1 MSRKK
6 TSFYFEVNTR
16 ALPVLALLTWTVL
29 VQKWS
34 LKGWC
39 PASIKWWVHVE
50 GRQLSF
56 QFSPQFAGALKG
68 VWRESQYVP
77 GHLQPV
83 HRMTAAHSRS
93 AWPSEYGGH
102 SGGCH
107 GQRRLRKGHKMK
119 RLHLRNCRRWVE
131 SQWNPPGTCLCVSVC
146 AWLCLCVYW
155 VSFSWLFP
163 HYDFKRQK
171 NWCVSSANMKMW
183 ILRAADDIMIWLWQV

>member
-50 GRQLSF
+50 GKQLSF
-56 QFSPQFAGALKG
+56 QFSPQSAGALKG

-119 RLHLRNCRRWVE
+119 RLHLEKLSSMSGESVE
-131 SQWNPPGTCLCVSVC
+131 STRYMSVCVCVRMTVSVC
-146 AWLCLCVYW
+146 VL
-155 VSFSWLFP
+155 SFIFLAL
-163 HYDFKRQK
+163 
-171 NWCVSSANMKMW
+171 SS
-183 ILRAADDIMIWLWQV
+183 LWF